1 MAIVATTDS
10 FEAFIAALPAERQ
23 EPAREVWQLV
33 RAAVPAG
40 YTEHVGRKFLEFRAG
55 KEMCL
60 ALANQKNYL
69 SLHLIP
75 VYVMPGL
82 RERLLA
88 AAPKL
93 KMGKGCLN
101 FKRIEELPLA
111 VLADV
116 IAATPMADFLAQMQ
130 AVRNASRSKS

>member
-1 MAIVATTDS
+1 MSIPAATIS
-10 FEAFIAALPAERQ
+10 FDEFIEALPVERQ
-23 EPAREVWQLV
+23 EPARQVWQLV
-33 RAAVPAG
+33 RDAVPAG
-40 YTEHVGRKFLEFRAG
+40 YTEHIGRKFLEFRAG

-75 VYVMPGL
+75 VYMMPGL
-82 RERLLA
+82 REQLVT

-101 FKRIEELPLA
+101 FKHLEELPLA
-111 VLADV
+111 ALADV

-130 AVRNASRSKS
+130 AVRSALRPKG

>member
-1 MAIVATTDS
+1 MNAATPADS

-23 EPAREVWQLV
+23 EPARQLWQLV

-40 YTEHVGRKFLEFRAG
+40 YTEHIGRKFLEFRAG

-60 ALANQKNYL
+60 ALANQKSYL
-69 SLHLIP
+69 SLHVIP
-75 VYVMPGL
+75 VYMMPGL

-101 FKRIEELPLA
+101 FKRLEELPTAALA
-111 VLADV
+111 EV
-116 IAATPMADFLAQMQ
+116 IATTSVADFLAQMQ
-130 AVRNASRSKS
+130 AARSAGRATS

>member
-1 MAIVATTDS
+1 MNTTNVLTFDD
-10 FEAFIAALPAERQ
+10 FLAALPAERQ
-23 EPAREVWQLV
+23 QPARQMWQLV

-40 YTEHVGRKFLEFRAG
+40 YTEHVGRKYLEFRAG

-75 VYVMPGL
+75 VYLMPAL

-93 KMGKGCLN
+93 KIGKGCLN
-101 FKRIEELPLA
+101 FTRIEEVPATALA
-111 VLADV
+111 EV
-116 IAATPMADFLAQMQ
+116 IAATSMTDFLVHMQ
-130 AVRNASRSKS
+130 AARDAARSKS

>member
-1 MAIVATTDS
+1 MSTATALS
-10 FEAFIAALPAERQ
+10 FEDFIAALPAERKG
-23 EPAREVWQLV
+23 PARQVWEMV

-40 YTEHVGRKFLEFRAG
+40 YTEHVGRKYLEFRAG

-60 ALANQKNYL
+60 ALANQKSYL

-75 VYVMPGL
+75 VYLMPGL

-88 AAPKL
+88 AAPEL

-101 FKRIEELPLA
+101 FKRIDGLPLA
-111 VLADV
+111 ALADV

-130 AVRNASRSKS
+130 AVRSASRAKS

>member
-1 MAIVATTDS
+1 MSLITDADS

-23 EPAREVWQLV
+23 EPARQVWQLV

-60 ALANQKNYL
+60 ALANQKSYL

-75 VYVMPGL
+75 VYMMPGL

-101 FKRIEELPLA
+101 FKRLEELPLA
-111 VLADV
+111 ALANV
-116 IAATPMADFLAQMQ
+116 IAATPMTDFLARMQ
-130 AVRNASRSKS
+130 AVRNASRPK

>member
-1 MAIVATTDS
+1 MNTPAKALSLDN
-10 FEAFIAALPAERQ
+10 FIAALPVERQ
-23 EPAREVWQLV
+23 EPARLVWEMV
-33 RAAVPAG
+33 SAAVPSG
-40 YTEHVGRKFLEFRAG
+40 YTEHVGRKYLEFRAG

-60 ALANQKNYL
+60 ALANQKSYL

-75 VYVMPGL
+75 VYLMPGL

-101 FKRIEELPLA
+101 FKRIDEVPLA
-111 VLADV
+111 ALADV
-116 IAATPMADFLAQMQ
+116 IAATPMVDFLAQMQ
-130 AVRNASRSKS
+130 AVRAASRR

>member
-1 MAIVATTDS
+1 MSTTSALTFDD
-10 FEAFIAALPAERQ
+10 FIAALPAERQ
-23 EPAREVWQLV
+23 EPARQLWQLV

-40 YTEHVGRKFLEFRAG
+40 YTEHVGRKYLEFRAG

-75 VYVMPGL
+75 VYMMPGL

-101 FKRIEELPLA
+101 FKRLDELPLPA
-111 VLADV
+111 LAEV

-130 AVRNASRSKS
+130 AARNANRAKS